1 MSANLDAA
9 PLMAGAP
16 LTGYDVLS
24 STPGGGDEEAFQG
37 RWWQTLE
44 SAIPQVA
51 EAETKHSVKGYRTS
65 KRGDAATWGMARN
78 FRHVRVREVLCRE

>member
-1 MSANLDAA
+1 MPPRS
-9 PLMAGAP
+9 MAGAP

-44 SAIPQVA
+44 SAIPQVV
-51 EAETKHSVKGYRTS
+51 EAETKH
-65 KRGDAATWGMARN
+65 
-78 FRHVRVREVLCRE
+78 